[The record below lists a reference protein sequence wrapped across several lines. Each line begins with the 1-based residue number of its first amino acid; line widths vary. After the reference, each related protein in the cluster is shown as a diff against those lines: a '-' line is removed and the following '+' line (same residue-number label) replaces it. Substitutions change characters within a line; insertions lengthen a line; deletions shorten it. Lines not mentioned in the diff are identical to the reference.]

1 MLNILFVNN
10 IMDPTLGGGA
20 SERAVRLSNALS
32 RLGQNVTIL
41 GLIFDSTKINNLKIE
56 KNVSTYFLKCINKRF
71 YIPYFKYS
79 SLRKLIAS
87 SDIVMLNGHWS
98 ILNALVYLLTRL
110 ESKKY
115 IFTPVGTLPIF
126 GRSKLL
132 KYLYNFIIG
141 NRIVKNASAHISVTL
156 KEVIQAGNY
165 PINVSNCFIISN
177 GVDNDSFEFID
188 PILFRSK
195 YIFND
200 LPYILFMGRLN
211 KIKGPDLL
219 LNAFVK
225 IAEKFPQ
232 FLLIF
237 AGPDEGEASELL
249 KISKHFGYESRV
261 LLIGPI
267 HGAMKLSAYRGATL
281 LAIPSR
287 SEAMSIVV
295 LESGAA
301 GTPVLITD
309 ECGFDVLNNIGCG
322 SVVSANIDAI
332 ALALD
337 RLLMNPSELLESGKN
352 LQIYIRKNYS
362 WDNSAQVYLDVIS
375 KILLK

>member
-1 MLNILFVNN
+1 
-10 IMDPTLGGGA
+10 
-20 SERAVRLSNALS
+20 
-32 RLGQNVTIL
+32 
-41 GLIFDSTKINNLKIE
+41 
-56 KNVSTYFLKCINKRF
+56 
-71 YIPYFKYS
+71 
-79 SLRKLIAS
+79 
-87 SDIVMLNGHWS
+87 
-98 ILNALVYLLTRL
+98 
-110 ESKKY
+110 
-115 IFTPVGTLPIF
+115 
-126 GRSKLL
+126 
-132 KYLYNFIIG
+132 
-141 NRIVKNASAHISVTL
+141 
-156 KEVIQAGNY
+156 
-165 PINVSNCFIISN
+165 
-177 GVDNDSFEFID
+177 
-188 PILFRSK
+188 
-195 YIFND
+195 
-200 LPYILFMGRLN
+200 MGRLN